1 MEKAGMI
8 EVSEEEY
15 INLVRLESKVQSL
28 MAYVN
33 RTRFS
38 VDREM
43 IGGILGFTVNEVK
56 DGKD

>member
-1 MEKAGMI
+1 MDKMI
-8 EVSEEEY
+8 EVSPAEY
-15 INLVRLESKVQSL
+15 RRLLQIEAKVQSL

-33 RTRFS
+33 RTRYS

-56 DGKD
+56 HGTD